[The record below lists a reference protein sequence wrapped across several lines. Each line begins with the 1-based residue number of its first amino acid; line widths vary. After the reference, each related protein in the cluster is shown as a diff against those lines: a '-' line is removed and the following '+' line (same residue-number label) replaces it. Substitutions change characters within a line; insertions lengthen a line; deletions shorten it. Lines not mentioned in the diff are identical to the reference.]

1 MPGDIREGLRTV
13 TEVLRRPTDQR
24 IVDKFRQKGIV
35 DYAVVPCSITDTIH
49 HRWGELAKSGEI
61 DLITTTNE
69 GNLPAIAAGI
79 YLGTGRTPLI
89 HMQNSGLT
97 NAADGIISLGKVY
110 KFPMVAL
117 VTWRGSNEKDDS
129 EPHQE
134 IGNRTNELT
143 HAIAGKTKEE
153 RRRESAA
160 RAAFRKRGEE
170 VARMVVDN
178 NIHGSRMGRGILHA
192 IDAAVDE
199 ANEGKITVVRLSPDA
214 FHKII
219 KPTLSPEATVFDAD
233 KRRRYQAHYAEV
245 VAQKGTENSPI
256 DPDTQITR
264 EQAMEA
270 IVKLHPNAAILFCNG
285 YTARAAQGTV
295 DRVGNFYNT
304 GNMGGM
310 LAMGWALAHSN
321 PEIEVVVVDG
331 DQNAQ
336 MGSMKDNLAANYP
349 DNLQWYILDNGIGA
363 SVGVADSV
371 PLGNWHYELA
381 RVIPTIP
388 EAPGTFPYP
397 RVRNRGAY
405 FDSEESQV
413 MAAQVGALPAH
424 MQRFR
429 GWIEQ
434 QSERNRNNR

>member
-1 MPGDIREGLRTV
+1 MPGNIQEGLRTV
-13 TEVLRRPTDQR
+13 TEALRRPTDQR
-24 IVDKFRQKGIV
+24 IVDEFRQKGIV

-49 HRWGELAKSGEI
+49 YEWDKLARNGEI

-69 GNLPAIAAGI
+69 SNLPAIAAGI

-89 HMQNSGLT
+89 HMQNSGFT
-97 NAADGIISLGKVY
+97 NAADGIISLAKVY

-134 IGNRTNELT
+134 IGTRTNKIT
-143 HAIAGKTKEE
+143 
-153 RRRESAA
+153 
-160 RAAFRKRGEE
+160 RA
-170 VARMVVDN
+170 VVKD
-178 NIHGSRMGRGILHA
+178 NIHGTRMGRGILHA

-199 ANEGKITVVRLSPDA
+199 ANQGQIAVVLLSPDA
-214 FHKII
+214 FHKVI
-219 KPTLSPEATVFDAD
+219 KPSLSPEATVFDAD
-233 KRRRYQAHYAEV
+233 KRRRYQARYAAI
-245 VAQKGTENSPI
+245 VAQKGTESSPI

-264 EQAMEA
+264 EKAMEA
-270 IVKLHPNAAILFCNG
+270 IVKQHPNAAILFCNG
-285 YTARAAQGTV
+285 YTARAAQGRV

-304 GNMGGM
+304 GNMGGT

-321 PEIEVVVVDG
+321 PDIEVVVVDG

-349 DNLQWYILDNGIGA
+349 KNLQWYILDNGIGA
-363 SVGVADSV
+363 SVGIADSV

-388 EAPGTFPYP
+388 EAPGTFSYP

-405 FDSEESQV
+405 FDTEEAQV

-434 QSERNRNNR
+434 QSERNRGNY